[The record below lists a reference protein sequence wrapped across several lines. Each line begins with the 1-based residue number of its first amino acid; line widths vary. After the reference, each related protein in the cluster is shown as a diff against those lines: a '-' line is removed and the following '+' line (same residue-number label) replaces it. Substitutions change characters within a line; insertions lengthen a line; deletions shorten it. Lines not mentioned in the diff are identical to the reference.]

1 MKTGFNKYL
10 LVVGLLTYT
19 GQAFAVGTI
28 IATAIFGAAAAG
40 TFAYVATA
48 FAINILASTIIAKS
62 AFRADLGTG
71 SGGGADALAG
81 GSENPGN
88 RQQVPPATDNKLPI
102 VYGAAW
108 VGGTLTDLSITGD
121 NQQMFYVLSICE
133 VTNDGTDTIT
143 FGDVYYGGKKVTFG
157 ANGVVTALTDESTGV
172 VDTSVNGKI
181 SIFLYSNG
189 SYEPFN
195 TTQTAVQVMQTAGLG
210 YQWTSNKLM
219 THCAFA
225 IVKLTYS
232 NTANIR
238 ALEATK
244 FQVTNSRSAPGD
256 CFEDYLTNTVYGA
269 ALSDDQIDYAS
280 LTALNAYSAQQMT
293 YTTYQ
298 GIQTTQTRFR
308 FDGVIDPNKPVMSN
322 LQDMASCSDCL
333 LKFNEITGQ
342 WGVITQTPTY
352 TVAMALNDSNM
363 VSAISITPL
372 DISSSFNVIECKF
385 PDKSNQ
391 DAFNTATFDLAQV
404 APTLLYPNEPVN
416 KQSVSLP
423 LVNDSVRAQYIAN
436 RMLKTGREDL
446 QVLVN
451 VNFEGIQLEAGD
463 VVTITNANYGWVAK
477 LFRVNKI
484 IEQFDESGAVTAKL
498 TLSEY
503 NPAVFND
510 VNITQFSPLPNSGIG
525 DPLTFGSIPAPV
537 ITAEFPT
544 DVNPYFS
551 VTVTA
556 SQSGVIQY
564 AEVWY
569 SAFANPTSSQ
579 LIFAATSEI
588 QSSGNPYTPGQVL
601 PAITVANVPSG
612 NWYLF
617 SRMVNSLGTSGFSP
631 ASTIFRWRP
640 QTIQFTDQY
649 VVVAYAD
656 SITGTGFNTNPRN
669 KSFFGLRNQANTAI
683 STDPS
688 LYKWFAADPAFGT
701 AVFLCF
707 VNRTGRKFSFDTGF
721 AGYAGGTGRFVPT
734 QTSIFDPRLWSALPD
749 GTNAI
754 DLDVS
759 TGQLISTGT
768 TSTGSSSGEISV
780 TNTPDGGLVASL
792 AQFLDFGGSGTL
804 TSPVAT
810 LTVDIYGRVVGFA
823 PPDTFYYTDQDFSA
837 TAGQTVF
844 NVTRAAGYISGQCLV
859 FRNGILLDT
868 SEYTDTGGTTGIVTF
883 ANPCAAG
890 DYISIV
896 SMKSDNATTGVYAT
910 FTRNTATLTNASSF
924 TPTGFTINSGYELLF
939 LNGTI
944 VNDQDYNI
952 TAGTITDFPDVATG
966 LLTCIQ
972 FAPNNLGTPAGN
984 MQNVVG
990 NTVVGQPQYFI
1001 SYNPLSFNLYSNGAL
1016 LLQGTD
1022 YTTATGSYTLA
1033 TTPDTVLTVLVNQS
1047 FARTGAV

>member
-1 MKTGFNKYL
+1 MKTGFSKL
-10 LVVGLLTYT
+10 LIGIGLLAFT
-19 GQAFAVGTI
+19 GYALAVGSI
-28 IATAIFGAAAAG
+28 IAVQVFGMVAGSLTAM
-40 TFAYVATA
+40 VTA
-48 FAINILASTIIAKS
+48 FAINMVASAILAKS
-62 AFRADLGTG
+62 AFKPDFGAGV
-71 SGGGADALAG
+71 GGGADSLAG
-81 GSENPGN
+81 ASPNPGN
-88 RQQVPPATDNKLPI
+88 RQQVPPATDNKLPV
-102 VYGAAW
+102 VYGTAW
-108 VGGTLTDLSITGD
+108 VGGTLIDLSITGD
-121 NQQMFYVLSICE
+121 NQQMYYVLAICE
-133 VTNDGTDTIT
+133 VTNHGTDAFT
-143 FGDVYYGGKKVTFG
+143 FGDVYYGGKKVNFG
-157 ANGVVTALTDESTGV
+157 TNGAVVSLTDESTGV
-172 VDTSVNGKI
+172 VDTSVNGKM

-189 SYEPFN
+189 SNQPYN
-195 TTQTAVQVMQTAGLG
+195 TNQTAIQVMQSTGLT
-210 YQWTSNKLM
+210 YQWTSSKVM
-219 THCAFA
+219 TGTVFA

-238 ALEATK
+238 ALESTK
-244 FQVTNSRSAPGD
+244 FQVSSNRSAPGD
-256 CFEDYLTNTVYGA
+256 CISDYLTDPVYGA
-269 ALSDDQIDYAS
+269 SLSEDQIDFAS
-280 LTALNAYSAQQMT
+280 LTALNVYSAQQMT

-308 FDGVIDPNKPVMSN
+308 FDGVIDTNRSVMAN
-322 LQDMASCSDCL
+322 LQDMASCCDCL

-352 TVAMALNDSNM
+352 TVAMALDDSNM
-363 VSAISITPL
+363 VSAINITPL

-385 PDKSNQ
+385 PDKANQ
-391 DAFNTATFDLAQV
+391 DSFNTAVFDLAQV
-404 APTLLYPNEPVN
+404 APALLYPNEPVN

-451 VNFEGIQLEAGD
+451 VNFQGIQLEAGD
-463 VVTITNANYGWVAK
+463 VVTITNANYGWTAK

-510 VNITQFSPLPNSGIG
+510 VNVTQFSPLPNSGIG
-525 DPLTFGSIPAPV
+525 DPLTFGSIPAPLV
-537 ITAEFPT
+537 TAEFPT

-588 QSSGNPYTPGQVL
+588 QSSGNPFTPGAVL
-601 PAITVANVPSG
+601 PTITVANVPSG

-617 SRMVNSLGTSGFSP
+617 SRMVNSLGTSAFSP

-649 VVVAYAD
+649 VAIAYAD
-656 SITGTGFNTNPRN
+656 SITGTGFTTNPRN
-669 KSFFGLRNQANTAI
+669 KSFFGLKNQANTAI
-683 STDPS
+683 STTPS
-688 LYKWFAADPAFGT
+688 DYKWFAAEPAFGT
-701 AVFLCF
+701 AVYLCF
-707 VNRTGRKFSFDTGF
+707 INRTGRKFSFDTGF

-749 GTNAI
+749 GTNVI

-768 TSTGSSSGEISV
+768 TTSGANSGEITV

-792 AQFLDFGGSGTL
+792 AQFLDFGGSNTL

-823 PPDTFYYTDQDFSA
+823 PPDTFYYTNQVFTA
-837 TAGQTVF
+837 TTGQTVF

-859 FRNGILLDT
+859 FRNGVLLDT
-868 SEYTDTGGTTGIVTF
+868 TEYTDTGGTTGIVTM

-890 DYISIV
+890 DIVSIV

-910 FTRNTATLTNASSF
+910 FTRYTDTLTNASSF
-924 TPTGFTINSGYELLF
+924 TPSGYTLNSGYELLF

-952 TAGTITDFPDVATG
+952 TAGSITDFPNVASG
-966 LLTCIQ
+966 LLTIIQ
-972 FAPNNLGTPAGN
+972 FNPNNLGTPAGD